1 MGTVLLAIAI
11 VTTSIALSVGGLWLT
26 RRLVSPAVLQR
37 HHDVAGFLIAIVGL
51 IYGVLQAFVV
61 FVVWTGYEDAKSA
74 VEIEANCAADLYH
87 ISYGL
92 SPALQTDIRADLRA
106 YVNDVVT
113 YEWPAMSA
121 GKSSPEADRSTDRL
135 WFRFSTMN
143 PKTPRDTA
151 LYQEAISRIN
161 EMGNSRRQ
169 RLLASHDGVPAVM
182 WFILIFG
189 GVATVAFTYFFG
201 AENQKAQALMT
212 ALLTAVIALVL
223 FLIAALDY
231 PFTGDVRIR
240 PEAFLRIG
248 DRFNTID
255 TNATESLSELRNKR

>member
-1 MGTVLLAIAI
+1 MQTFLLAFVI
-11 VTTSIALSVGGLWLT
+11 VVGSVALSIGGLWLT
-26 RRLVSPAVLQR
+26 RKLVSPSMLQR

-61 FVVWTGYEDAKSA
+61 FVVWTHFENAKAA
-74 VEIEANCAADLYH
+74 VETEANCAADIYH

-92 SPALQTDIRADLRA
+92 SPALQTDIRAELRA
-106 YVNDVVT
+106 YVSDVVT
-113 YEWPAMSA
+113 YEWPAMSM
-121 GKSSPEADRSTDRL
+121 GESSPEADRSTDRL
-135 WFRFSTMN
+135 WYTFSTMN
-143 PKTPRDTA
+143 PKTTRDTA

-169 RLLASHDGVPAVM
+169 RLLASRDGVPPVM
-182 WFILIFG
+182 WVILIFG

-212 ALLTAVIALVL
+212 ALLTALIAMVL

-231 PFTGDVRIR
+231 PFTGDVRVTPI
-240 PEAFLRIG
+240 AFQHVT
-248 DRFNTID
+248 DRFTSID
-255 TNATESLSELRNKR
+255 VHANEQITEQSKMQ